1 MKTPFIPTAMRCT
14 QEQFEAIKPKMIE
27 RGCELEQITDFEEM
41 PYLEAFKV
49 KFTKNVVVTNVKET
63 QDVKTKI
70 YEEWN
75 EEIFLRNLSCEDI
88 EEKAQAAPRF
98 HEGGNMKA
106 FLDKENEALKSTNE
120 KKLKEQIKKLKDKN
134 RKHQIIISLYEGEVK
149 LLNSKINEL
158 TSKVNILKYTPQKQA
173 DYIKRLERGLLTQQE
188 KDKLLSKIRVR

>member
-1 MKTPFIPTAMRCT
+1 M
-14 QEQFEAIKPKMIE
+14 
-27 RGCELEQITDFEEM
+27 D
-41 PYLEAFKV
+41 
-49 KFTKNVVVTNVKET
+49 
-63 QDVKTKI
+63 
-70 YEEWN
+70 
-75 EEIFLRNLSCEDI
+75 
-88 EEKAQAAPRF
+88 
-98 HEGGNMKA
+98 
-106 FLDKENEALKSTNE
+106 NE